1 MTCYNDPTLASG
13 YASLSPVFVPSCT
26 PGSGSNWVVSP
37 MADVFAGVPPQPDQD
52 IDGDKLLQK
61 VRQWWATYISTVT
74 DADLD
79 LLTLWAA
86 HTHLVVETYTT
97 PRL

>member
-1 MTCYNDPTLASG
+1 M
-13 YASLSPVFVPSCT
+13 
-26 PGSGSNWVVSP
+26 
-37 MADVFAGVPPQPDQD
+37 
-52 IDGDKLLQK
+52 IDGDELLEK
-61 VRQWWATYISTVT
+61 IRQWLATHICTVT

-97 PRL
+97 PRRRFPAVARPHVLSICTG